1 MKTMCLAVVLGSL
14 AFSPAV
20 LAQQIDSGQ
29 EPVSVPVKAN
39 QLRIELPDSYYKMWP
54 EDYRDL
60 VGYYTLSNG
69 QTLSIVGRGTNMF
82 AYVDQDR
89 PHKIVSTSRGTFVAL
104 DKQLKVELDL
114 KAEGGPKGWITMVVP
129 AQNLADG
136 RIVPEQVLYVAMR

>member
-14 AFSPAV
+14 ALSPAA
-20 LAQQIDSGQ
+20 LAQQTDSGQ

-39 QLRIELPDSYYKMWP
+39 QLRIELPDAYYKMWP

-60 VGYYTLSNG
+60 IGSYTLSNG
-69 QTLSIVGRGTNMF
+69 QTLSIVGRGVNMF

-89 PHKIVSTSRGTFVAL
+89 PHKIVATTRGTFVAL

-136 RIVPEQVLYVAMR
+136 QFVPEQVLYIAMR